1 MYKDAD
7 RKWYIDPMIEE
18 IRTHWKL
25 WVLAKISLFILDWGP
40 IDYQWTDPYTGNK
53 FNFFQYFVQLGR
65 HVLSDTCDVVPTPS
79 QYWNQQGITP
89 QFLAKF

>member
-25 WVLAKISLFILDWGP
+25 WVLAKISLFILDWDP

-53 FNFFQYFVQLGR
+53 FNFFCHR
-65 HVLSDTCDVVPTPS
+65 HTKCGLR
-79 QYWNQQGITP
+79 WNTDDE
-89 QFLAKF
+89 ATTER